1 MGWGDAVKIER
12 GMVAVVTG
20 AGSGIGR
27 ALAERAARQ
36 GMVVVAADVETAAL
50 ERTVAGIVGE
60 GGRAIA
66 VPTDVSVAD
75 QVEHLAETAWSHFG
89 GVQLLCNN
97 AGVFSGGL
105 LWERSLA
112 DWEWVLG
119 VNLYGQ
125 VNGIRSFVPRMLGAG
140 TPAHIVDTASMGGL
154 VTAAYSGPYF
164 TSKFA
169 AVGLTECLAHD
180 LRSIEAP
187 IGVSVL
193 VPSLVAT
200 GLADSRR
207 NRPDDD
213 GAEPEADEA
222 FVLAAMKDAI
232 GGAGM
237 PPTEVAAL
245 VFDAVEHDRFWIPTK
260 PSYHDQIRVRHES
273 MQTLHLPPS
282 PDLD

>member
-1 MGWGDAVKIER
+1 MKIEP

-27 ALAERAARQ
+27 ALAEHAARQ
-36 GMVVVAADVETAAL
+36 GMVVVAADVEATTL
-50 ERTVAGIVGE
+50 DRTVNEIVRE
-60 GGRAIA
+60 GGQA
-66 VPTDVSVAD
+66 VAVRTDVSVAEE
-75 QVEHLAETAWSHFG
+75 VEHLADTAWSRFG

-125 VNGIRSFVPRMLGAG
+125 VNGVRLFVPRMLAVG

-169 AVGLTECLAHD
+169 SVGFTECLAHD
-180 LRSIEAP
+180 LRTTGAP

-207 NRPDDD
+207 NRP
-213 GAEPEADEA
+213 EPSTDHGTEPKADEA

-232 GGAGM
+232 EGAGM
-237 PPTEVAAL
+237 PPAEVAAL

-273 MQTLHLPPS
+273 MQTLSLPPG
-282 PDLD
+282 PELD

>member
-1 MGWGDAVKIER
+1 MKIEA

-27 ALAERAARQ
+27 ALAEHAARQ
-36 GMVVVAADVETAAL
+36 GMIVVAADVETAAL
-50 ERTVAGIVGE
+50 DGTVEGIVRE
-60 GGRAIA
+60 GGQA
-66 VPTDVSVAD
+66 VGIRTDVSVAEE
-75 QVEHLAETAWSHFG
+75 VEHLADTAWSRFG

-125 VNGIRSFVPRMLGAG
+125 VNGVRSFVPRMLAGG
-140 TPAHIVDTASMGGL
+140 TPAHIVDTASMGCL

-164 TSKFA
+164 SSKFA
-169 AVGLTECLAHD
+169 AVGFTECLAHD
-180 LRSIEAP
+180 LRATGAP

-207 NRPDDD
+207 NRPEPSTDD
-213 GAEPEADEA
+213 GAEPKADEA
-222 FVLAAMKDAI
+222 FVLAAMKDTLS
-232 GGAGM
+232 GAGM
-237 PPTEVAAL
+237 PPADVAAL
-245 VFDAVEHDRFWIPTK
+245 VFDAVEHGRFWIPTK

-273 MQTLHLPPS
+273 MQTLSLPPG
-282 PDLD
+282 PELD

>member
-1 MGWGDAVKIER
+1 VKIEP

-27 ALAERAARQ
+27 ALAEHAARQ
-36 GMVVVAADVETAAL
+36 GMAVVAADVEAATL
-50 ERTVAGIVGE
+50 DSTVDGIVRE
-60 GGRAIA
+60 GGQA
-66 VPTDVSVAD
+66 VGVRTDVSVAEE
-75 QVEHLAETAWSHFG
+75 VEHLADTAWSRFG

-125 VNGIRSFVPRMLGAG
+125 VNGVRSFVPRMLAAG

-169 AVGLTECLAHD
+169 AVGFTECLAHD
-180 LRSIEAP
+180 LRTTGAP

-200 GLADSRR
+200 RLADSRR
-207 NRPDDD
+207 NRP
-213 GAEPEADEA
+213 EPSTSHGEEPKADEA

-232 GGAGM
+232 EGAGM
-237 PPTEVAAL
+237 PPSEVAAL
-245 VFDAVEHDRFWIPTK
+245 VFDAIEHDRFWIPTK
-260 PSYHDQIRVRHES
+260 PSYHDQIRVRYES
-273 MQTLHLPPS
+273 MQTLNLPPG
-282 PDLD
+282 PELD